1 MRSRAIRLTYSPH
14 GLLDLLPGGDDTRT
28 VEPAEAINADP
39 RTMLREIQYN
49 TLSNVLLCGSTVHS
63 DVWVGLKGCYGRTA
77 HNYCKESLQHSEFWA
92 DYFTFRAMND
102 GMWFDLMSN
111 ATPNTLDECDA
122 YFRRMTA
129 AVTGTGIDDYLL
141 WHDLP

>member
-77 HNYCKESLQHSEFWA
+77 HNYWKESLQRNEFWA
-92 DYFTFRAMND
+92 DY
-102 GMWFDLMSN
+102 
-111 ATPNTLDECDA
+111 
-122 YFRRMTA
+122 
-129 AVTGTGIDDYLL
+129 
-141 WHDLP
+141 LPSG